1 MLPEIM
7 ILELGVLYSLEIFF
21 PFSSF
26 SLFEGHHIGG
36 YKHVALKDLLNANV
50 VGSDKDVCYSWW
62 KYEIY
67 QRIQW
72 QEIKVKTIQI

>member
-7 ILELGVLYSLEIFF
+7 ILEIGVLYSLEIFF

-26 SLFEGHHIGG
+26 SLFESHHIGG

-50 VGSDKDVCYSWW
+50 VG
-62 KYEIY
+62 
-67 QRIQW
+67 
-72 QEIKVKTIQI
+72 